1 MQGYVDLPSYK
12 NSLKVCQNY
21 VPLPQGSV
29 ARRPGSYFVSKTK
42 DNGSVRLVPFNFG
55 QGQSYI
61 LEFGNLYVRFYR
73 TDAVLTTS
81 ITNGDISSVNTT
93 TNTITLSGSSHGLST
108 GDEVYLT
115 LGTGAV
121 APGGLAISQRYFIHY
136 VSGADIRLSLSD
148 NTLGTALNITS
159 AGSGDRIF
167 VKPLEVTTTYT
178 TSNLDDLY
186 FTQSADVLFIA
197 HPDHTPRELKRTADT
212 TWALS
217 DLALKDGPYLPVNTE
232 DTTLTISLTTAGSI
246 GTFLDADVN
255 VGTNTITLTAHGL
268 ADDQLVRL
276 TNSGG
281 ALPGG
286 LSAGTDYYVIS
297 SKIDSFKL
305 SASMGSTAETISSA
319 SGGGTHTVSYYDYGH
334 ALAGEVSASNVS
346 IDDEMF
352 TLTNHPLVNG
362 QQIFIHPTDASH
374 NLTGP
379 TLDKDNLYYIIAAT
393 TNTFKISTSI
403 SGAPVALGGAS
414 LAGDF
419 KIYRKFIPKN
429 SVITIDASSTTGIN
443 SDSGFTSDDV
453 NRLIR
458 LNLEV
463 APQIQWGYAQ
473 IASRTDADTITAT
486 VKSHMAYIN
495 TTAEWQLGSFST
507 ESGYPRTVQ
516 IYQQRLVFAG
526 TSSEPQTVHFSKSGD
541 FDNFAAS
548 EPLGV
553 QTGNFDTSGASI
565 MGEQIYSDN
574 SISLMIS
581 SDTVDK
587 IEWLQEGRRMTIGTS
602 GGIFQMFGN
611 RDDTTITPFSF
622 SVEKISNWQAHDS
635 ALPAQIGNNMVYVQK
650 NGRKVRE
657 LVFDREQ
664 DKYSAKDITLRAEDV
679 TQTGITGMVFQDQP
693 ASLIWCIRTDGKLV
707 SCTYNLDLNMAS
719 WAIHSLGGTHTDTT
733 YGNHAKV
740 DALTVIPRGTYDQLW
755 MVAKRHV
762 DEYFTQFAH
771 TAITDV
777 TDKIGITSHGMSD
790 LDAVKMT
797 TDGTMPTNL
806 TSGTTYYVFS
816 KGTNDFQL
824 TSKGIATVDT
834 IAHNSDHTEATYTG
848 VSLTGGTGSGAIATV
863 VVNAS
868 SQVASVTITT
878 AGTDYV
884 VDDTLTISKDTIGGA
899 ADATCDVATLAAI
912 AITQG
917 SGTHTLYKIDSEQ
930 YFIEYLE
937 QFYDS
942 SMDQGLAHYVDCG
955 SYYSGSSAST
965 LTGLNYIEG
974 EEILVLGNNAVQPGK
989 TILAGSITPDLSVTT
1004 ARIGLVYNSDIQT
1017 LPLAIGDVQTSTSIG
1032 NKKRIH
1038 RIVVKLLD
1046 SMSIKYG
1053 MDPDDLT
1060 EEVFRSAG
1068 DAIGAALSLFTGD
1081 RELAMPG
1088 IYDTEGKIYLRQDA
1102 PYPSNILMIAIDYE
1116 TNE

>member
-1 MQGYVDLPSYK
+1 
-12 NSLKVCQNY
+12 
-21 VPLPQGSV
+21 
-29 ARRPGSYFVSKTK
+29 
-42 DNGSVRLVPFNFG
+42 
-55 QGQSYI
+55 
-61 LEFGNLYVRFYR
+61 
-73 TDAVLTTS
+73 
-81 ITNGDISSVNTT
+81 
-93 TNTITLSGSSHGLST
+93 
-108 GDEVYLT
+108 
-115 LGTGAV
+115 
-121 APGGLAISQRYFIHY
+121 
-136 VSGADIRLSLSD
+136 
-148 NTLGTALNITS
+148 
-159 AGSGDRIF
+159 
-167 VKPLEVTTTYT
+167 VTTTYT
-178 TSNLDDLY
+178 TSNLTDLY

-276 TNSGG
+276 TTTGT
-281 ALPGG
+281 LPGG

-305 SASMGSTAETISSA
+305 STSMGSTAETISGA

-346 IDDEMF
+346 IADEMF
-352 TLTNHPLVNG
+352 TLTSHPLVNG

-379 TLDKDNLYYIIAAT
+379 TLNKDNLYYIIAAT

-473 IASRTDADTITAT
+473 IASSPDADTITAT

-495 TTAEWQLGSFST
+495 TTTEWQLGSFST

-516 IYQQRLVFAG
+516 IFQQRLVFAG
-526 TSSEPQTVHFSKSGD
+526 TTSEPQTVHFSKSGD

-771 TAITDV
+771 TSIHAANNTITINTHSLADG
-777 TDKIGITSHGMSD
+777 T
-790 LDAVKMT
+790 AVKLT
-797 TDGTMPTNL
+797 TSTTMPANL
-806 TSGTTYYVFS
+806 TSGTTYYVRDS
-816 KGTNDFQL
+816 ATNTF
-824 TSKGIATVDT
+824 K
-834 IAHNSDHTEATYTG
+834 
-848 VSLTGGTGSGAIATV
+848 
-863 VVNAS
+863 
-868 SQVASVTITT
+868 
-878 AGTDYV
+878 
-884 VDDTLTISKDTIGGA
+884 
-899 ADATCDVATLAAI
+899 LAATSGGD
-912 AITQG
+912 AIDIDQG

-965 LTGLNYIEG
+965 LTGLDYIEG